1 MIATEMIAQLRE
13 VPALE
18 EVPQEQLQWLVHHSR
33 TFSLLPGELLTRPD
47 EDTDEMF
54 IIISGEMSIKLEQSG
69 QFREIGKLAAGE
81 ITGVLPY
88 SRTVRSKAYLEVTQT
103 ATLLSLHRDF
113 FRKMIIECHELVQA
127 LVSVMTTPTRTFTRL
142 EQTNKKMLALGK
154 LPAGLVHELNNP
166 SSAVVR
172 AAQELKKLLH
182 NTPDKFKSVLSIK
195 ATDEQVNRVSTIL
208 FRQLAAPKEEMSQMD
223 RNILEDDIVDWLEEN
238 EITEPYRLADV
249 FMEYGLNVDDLE
261 DIYGIL
267 DGQHLKP
274 VLNWVANVLESER
287 LITEIQEA
295 SGRML
300 ALVGS
305 VKEYSHMDRGADKE
319 VIDIRPGIDSTL
331 NMLNHKLNKKNVQV
345 HKEWSDQLPAIEA
358 IPSELN
364 QVWTNLLN
372 NAIDAVEH
380 GGNITLKGR
389 GERGFLK
396 VDVIDDGK
404 GIGESA
410 INNVFDPFFTTKNI
424 GEGTGLG
431 LDIAKKIID
440 QHNGSIRVQSVPG
453 KTDFE
458 VCLPAKE

>member
-1 MIATEMIAQLRE
+1 MIATNMIAQLRE

-18 EVPQEQLQWLVHHSR
+18 EVPEEQLQWLVDHSR
-33 TFSLLPGELLTRPD
+33 TFSLLPGELLSRPD
-47 EDTDEMF
+47 EDTHEMF
-54 IIISGEMSIKLEQSG
+54 IIISGEIIIKLKQNG
-69 QFREIGKLAAGE
+69 QFREINKLAAGE

-88 SRTVRSKAYLEVTQT
+88 SRMVRGKAYLEVTQT

-127 LVSVMTTPTRTFTRL
+127 LVSVMTTRTRTFTRL
-142 EQTNKKMLALGK
+142 EQMNEKMLSLGK
-154 LPAGLVHELNNP
+154 LSAGLAHELNNP

-208 FRQLAAPKEEMSQMD
+208 FRQLAAPKEEMSLMD

-238 EITEPYRLADV
+238 EIAEPYRLADV

-295 SGRML
+295 SGRISS
-300 ALVGS
+300 LVGS
-305 VKEYSHMDRGADKE
+305 VKEYSHMDRGAEKE

-331 NMLNHKLNKKNVQV
+331 TMLNHKLKQKNVQV
-345 HKEWSDQLPAIEA
+345 HKEWSEQLPAIEA
-358 IPSELN
+358 ISGELN
-364 QVWTNLLN
+364 QVWTNLLD
-372 NAIDAVEH
+372 NAIDAVEQ

-389 GERGFLK
+389 GEGGFLK
-396 VDVIDDGK
+396 VDIIDDGK
-404 GIGESA
+404 GIEESV
-410 INNVFDPFFTTKNI
+410 IDNVFDPFFTTKNV

-431 LDIAKKIID
+431 LDIAKKIVG
-440 QHNGSIRVQSVPG
+440 QHNGSIWVKSEPG
-453 KTDFE
+453 NTDFE
-458 VCLPAKE
+458 VCIPVKQ